1 MPKEPK
7 EERKRRFV
15 AVVGLDNETKS
26 FAAGAVVTEDDFPIG
41 VLEHWLK
48 GGVVK
53 DG

>member
-15 AVVGLDNETKS
+15 AVVGLDNEAKS
-26 FAAGAVVTEDDFPIG
+26 FEAGAVVTEDDFPIE
-41 VLEHWLK
+41 VLQHWL
-48 GGVVK
+48 GAGVVK